1 MSDVYY
7 PSAPSIFAG
16 QKLPPFPK
24 KLSLSLSS
32 MEMLH
37 SSSFTRL
44 KTENIFFRIGGGGFP
59 PRFYADTF
67 TLLQSRLFLN
77 SIYYIIVPPSRFS
90 DLPTDLHI
98 VRIRQRIS
106 R

>member
-32 MEMLH
+32 MEMLYILTYTATG
-37 SSSFTRL
+37 S
-44 KTENIFFRIGGGGFP
+44 KTGNN
-59 PRFYADTF
+59 
-67 TLLQSRLFLN
+67 FLC
-77 SIYYIIVPPSRFS
+77 I
-90 DLPTDLHI
+90 DGT
-98 VRIRQRIS
+98 
-106 R
+106 

>member
-32 MEMLH
+32 MEMLYILTLPLGLKLGTTSFVQAVH
-37 SSSFTRL
+37 SRAVETGR
-44 KTENIFFRIGGGGFP
+44 RGGG
-59 PRFYADTF
+59 
-67 TLLQSRLFLN
+67 
-77 SIYYIIVPPSRFS
+77 
-90 DLPTDLHI
+90 
-98 VRIRQRIS
+98 
-106 R
+106 